1 MKNMSNSEQT
11 AGYQSEAQLEA
22 LLVKNLIR
30 KDYERVEIRDRDDLE
45 ANFRQTLYRFNESK
59 LNGKPFSNKEFEK
72 ILLHIEGK
80 SIYQSAKNLRDQF
93 VLTRDDGTEVYI
105 GFMSDEHTD
114 NIYQVTNQV
123 TMIGKYTNRYD
134 VTLLMNGLP
143 VCQIELKRRGMD
155 MKAAFNQ
162 IMRYRRH
169 SFAGLYRYVQ
179 LFVISNGVDTKYFSN
194 NDGEIN
200 YGNTFFWTDESN
212 NRISTL
218 QDFAD
223 SFFNRYFLTKIL
235 SKYFVIND
243 TDKMLMVM
251 RPYQIFATEALVK
264 KATETL
270 SNGYVWHTT
279 GAGKTLTSFKASQLI
294 AQDNQ
299 VKKVFFLVDRKDL
312 DTQTTQEFNK
322 FEAGSVD
329 TTDSTK
335 VLVKQIKDPQRKLII
350 TTIQKLAH
358 AVNSARYEKVLS
370 QYSEEKV
377 IFIIDECHRSQFGD
391 MHKDI
396 KKHFTKAQY
405 FGFTGTPRF
414 IENKSQDGRTTTDI
428 FGKCLHTYLIKE
440 AIHDNNVLGF
450 NVEYIQTFTGQYDE
464 SDDAMVEG
472 IDTKEV
478 YEDPERISLVA
489 NHIVNHHHMK
499 TRNKQYTA
507 LFTVASIPML
517 IKYYDMFKTI
527 QHNLKI
533 TAVFTFGQNE
543 DAEGKDEHSRES
555 LERIIKDYNKEFGTN
570 YSTDTFSA
578 FNTDV
583 SKRVKTKQ
591 IDILIVVNM
600 YTTGFDSK
608 PLSTLYV
615 DKRMKFHDLLQAFS
629 RTNRV
634 ELATKPYGNIVC
646 YRNLKERTDEAI
658 KLFSQT
664 DSVDDVLLR
673 EYSYYLDKFQDAI
686 GDLHDVVKTPAD
698 VDNLMSED
706 DQKKFIIAF
715 RELSKLLLILQSFV
729 EFEFDPSVLHITE
742 QTYQDFRSKY
752 LDLHEESTRTSGDKA
767 TILDDIDFS
776 IELMHTDRINVA
788 YIMNLIRNINF
799 EDDEKKKKDVE
810 YIKKELDRTDNP
822 QLRKKVDLIKAFL
835 DEVIPNVSP
844 EDNVDDEYF
853 GFENRKRDEE
863 ITEFSEEKGVDVGI
877 LTREISELEFTGI
890 FNKERIRENLGSGI
904 SFLKKKSL
912 LEEIKN
918 FIYEL
923 VEKYQ

>member
-1 MKNMSNSEQT
+1 MSNSEQT

>member
-1 MKNMSNSEQT
+1 MGNANMS
-11 AGYQSEAQLEA
+11 YQSEAQLES
-22 LLVKNLIR
+22 LLVEDLER
-30 KDYERVEIRDRDDLE
+30 KYYERVQIRDDRDLE
-45 ANFRQTLYRFNESK
+45 ENFRKTLYLFNEQK
-59 LNGKPFSNKEFEK
+59 LEGKPFSNKEFDK
-72 ILLHIEGK
+72 ILLHIDGK

-93 VLTRDDGTEVYI
+93 VLTRDDDTEVYI
-105 GFMSDEHTD
+105 GFMSDEHSK
-114 NIYQVTNQV
+114 NIFQVTNQV
-123 TMIGKYTNRYD
+123 TLIGKYTNRYD
-134 VTLLMNGLP
+134 VTLLINGLP

-162 IMRYRRH
+162 IMRYRKH
-169 SFAGLYRYVQ
+169 SFTGLYRYVQ
-179 LFVISNGVDTKYFSN
+179 LFVISNGVDTKYFAN

-200 YGNTFFWTDESN
+200 FGNTFFWTDDEN
-212 NRISTL
+212 IRISTL
-218 QDFAD
+218 QDFSD
-223 SFFNRYFLTKIL
+223 SFFSRYFLTKVL
-235 SKYFVIND
+235 SKYFIIND

-251 RPYQIFATEALVK
+251 RPYQIFATEAIVK
-264 KATETL
+264 KATETT

-279 GAGKTLTSFKASQLI
+279 GAGKTLTSFKTSQLI

-329 TTDSTK
+329 ATDSTGI
-335 VLVKQIKDPQRKLII
+335 LTKQIKDPQRKLII
-350 TTIQKLAH
+350 STIQKLAH
-358 AVNSARYEKVLS
+358 AVNSARYEKIMEL
-370 QYSEEKV
+370 YKDEKV
-377 IFIIDECHRSQFGD
+377 VFIIDECHRSTFGQ
-391 MHKDI
+391 MQKDI

-414 IENKSQDGRTTTDI
+414 IENQSQDGRTTTDI

-450 NVEYIQTFTGQYDE
+450 NVEYIQTFKGQYDE
-464 SDDAMVEG
+464 KDDTLVEG
-472 IDTKEV
+472 IDIGEV
-478 YEDPERISLVA
+478 YENPERISLVA

-517 IKYYDMFKTI
+517 TKYYDMFRTI
-527 QHNLKI
+527 KHDLKI

-543 DAEGKDEHSRES
+543 DSEGRDEHSRDA
-555 LERIIKDYNKEFGTN
+555 LERIIKDYNKEFATN
-570 YSTDTFSA
+570 YSTETFGA
-578 FNTDV
+578 YNTDV
-583 SKRVKTKQ
+583 SRRVKTKQ
-591 IDILIVVNM
+591 IDILLVVSM

-615 DKRMKFHDLLQAFS
+615 DKRLKFHDLLQAFS

-664 DSVDDVLLR
+664 DNVDEVLLR
-673 EYSYYLDKFQDAI
+673 EYSFYLEKFQDAVQ
-686 GDLHDVVKTPAD
+686 DLYEVVKTPGD
-698 VDNLMSED
+698 VDKLMAEED
-706 DQKKFIIAF
+706 IMKFIIAF

-729 EFEFDPSVLHITE
+729 EFEFDPKVLHITE
-742 QTYQDFRSKY
+742 QMYQDFRSKY
-752 LDLHEESTRTSGDKA
+752 LDLHEQVKRTIGTKA

-776 IELMHTDRINVA
+776 IELMHTDRINYS

-799 EDDEKKKKDVE
+799 EDEEKKKKDVE

-822 QLRKKVDLIKAFL
+822 QLRKKVELIKAFL
-835 DEVIPNVSP
+835 DEVVPNVTS
-844 EDNVDDEYF
+844 EDSIDDEYI
-853 GFENRKRDEE
+853 GFENRKRNEE
-863 ITEFSEEKGVDVGI
+863 ITQFSEEKGVDVKI

-890 FNKERIRENLGSGI
+890 FDKERVREGLGSGI
-904 SFLKKKSL
+904 SFLKKKTL
-912 LEEIKN
+912 LEDIKN
-918 FIYEL
+918 FIFGL
-923 VEKYQ
+923 AEKYQ